1 MKQFFAVLFLLA
13 CSTSLICG
21 QKQRF
26 GQTPEKPNPT
36 DYPVKMHISAS
47 HMRNHCIEPGAG
59 LTCNY
64 ALYASAILSGKKFE
78 LMGSTTLDKK
88 NSVLLIPGDYPA
100 RLTKDVQTSSSAVIY
115 QKYEV
120 LLPDGAVWHCVTTGI
135 SE

>member
-78 LMGSTTLDKK
+78 LTGSTTLDKK
-88 NSVLLIPGDYPA
+88 NSVLLIPATIQPVSRKTFKRAAA
-100 RLTKDVQTSSSAVIY
+100 RSSIRNMKSFSRTA
-115 QKYEV
+115 
-120 LLPDGAVWHCVTTGI
+120 PSGI
-135 SE
+135 A